1 MKPVISVVC
10 PVRNMEGKL
19 QNLQSWIKQ
28 CDPTFQI
35 ILVCDSSTD
44 KTLEELQN
52 VQLMNPLLNIEIL
65 VGEFGSPGSARNEGL
80 TRAEGKW
87 VTFWDS
93 DDLGRPQLLS
103 SEIQKYN
110 EDELDA
116 VIFGYEIHTGRK
128 MLKPWT
134 NWPNDQK
141 RALERTTLNPGL
153 WRFCFKRSSIGNL
166 TFPNLRMAEDQLF
179 INDFIQKSPLVNFNN
194 TATYNYFVGI
204 KNQLTSN
211 VVALGDLSAAV
222 RVLSKYIKTSKD
234 IQIFTI
240 RILGKILITQIKKSQ
255 LHIKVSAVQS
265 LIGLAF
271 KYPREVMKLIY
282 DVILEK
288 SS

>member
-1 MKPVISVVC
+1 MKPLISVIC

-19 QNLQSWIKQ
+19 QNLQSWVKQ
-28 CDPTFQI
+28 CDATYQI

-44 KTLEELQN
+44 KTLEELQS
-52 VQLMNPLLNIEIL
+52 VHFINPILNIEIL

-80 TRAEGKW
+80 TRAEGEW

-110 EDELDA
+110 QNELDA
-116 VIFGYEIHTGRK
+116 VIFGYEIRSGHK

-134 NWPNDQK
+134 NWPNDQN
-141 RALERTTLNPGL
+141 RCLEMTTLNPGL

-179 INDFIQKSPLVNFNN
+179 INDFIQKSPRVNFNN
-194 TATYNYFVGI
+194 TATYTYFVGVE
-204 KNQLTSN
+204 NQLTTN
-211 VVALGDLSAAV
+211 VMALGDLSAAV
-222 RVLSKYIKTSKD
+222 KVLSKEIKTSKYF
-234 IQIFTI
+234 QIFTI
-240 RILGKILITQIKKSQ
+240 RILGKILITQIKKSE
-255 LHIKVSAVQS
+255 LRIKVSAVLS

-271 KYPREVMKLIY
+271 RYPREVMKLIY
-282 DVILEK
+282 EVILEK

>member
-1 MKPVISVVC
+1 MKPVITVIC
-10 PVRNMEGKL
+10 PVRDMEGKL

-52 VQLMNPLLNIEIL
+52 VQLMNPLLKIEIL
-65 VGEFGSPGSARNEGL
+65 VGEFGSPGAARNVGL
-80 TRAEGKW
+80 NRAQGDW

-93 DDLGRPQLLS
+93 DDLGRPELLS
-103 SEIQKYN
+103 SELQKYN
-110 EDELDA
+110 ENSLDA
-116 VIFGYEIHTGRK
+116 VVFGYEIHSGHK
-128 MLKPWT
+128 ILKPWS
-134 NWPNDQK
+134 NWPKDQK
-141 RALERTTLNPGL
+141 KCLERTTLNPGL

-179 INDFIQKSPLVNFNN
+179 INDFIQKSSQVNFND
-194 TATYNYFVGI
+194 TITYCYFVGVE
-204 KNQLTSN
+204 NQLTSN
-211 VVALGDLSAAV
+211 LTALEDLSVAV
-222 RVLSKYIKTSKD
+222 EALSREINTDKN

-240 RILGKILITQIKKSQ
+240 RILGKILITQIKSSQ
-255 LHIKVSAVQS
+255 LPIKASAVLR

-271 KYPREVMKLIY
+271 RYPREVVKLIY
-282 DVILEK
+282 DIVLEK